1 MKACPRGFRYFGM
14 AGVRW
19 PAATASRTRVWAKS
33 HRVVDPAAM
42 WALRAR
48 TRSAVMPWR
57 CQAAPSV
64 WALSNMGVEAVA
76 GGGETGLRGGAGL
89 ELIPQGAKLDCLIG
103 GKEAED
109 AVGGEALAGMLIY
122 HASGVVGEGVA
133 GVDFDEVVDEEHFEN
148 AQDVEREGVG
158 VFGEHDDHEAE
169 VPGVLGVVFG
179 AAAVEQVGL
188 AEDFFEFIDLED
200 EGDLVAET
208 VERRRGRDG
217 HRVRGDVTGALP
229 SFSLPVW
236 GRDCSLMGPCP

>member
-1 MKACPRGFRYFGM
+1 MPPGFPLFWEGGGEV
-14 AGVRW
+14 AGGDGVADEGLGEI
-19 PAATASRTRVWAKS
+19 PQGGGPGGDVGVAGEDAVGSDAV
-33 HRVVDPAAM
+33 
-42 WALRAR
+42 ALPGG
-48 TRSAVMPWR
+48 TLGVGVE
-57 CQAAPSV
+57 QH
-64 WALSNMGVEAVA
+64 GVEAVA

-89 ELIPQGAKLDCLIG
+89 ELIPQGAKLDGLIG

-148 AQDVEREGVG
+148 AQDVEGEGVG

-169 VPGVLGVVFG
+169 VPGVLGVAFG

-236 GRDCSLMGPCP
+236 GRDCSLTGPCP